1 VNLPLKVYTY
11 GAVVLA
17 LFGVVYWALWTAG
30 DRDRANR
37 RADAYEAQS
46 DLNAGATE
54 AVERVLRTETVV
66 NLRAQEASDAIVTA
80 PGADA
85 PIPDDVLSAWRAGID
100 GVREAGSRRDD
111 SGP

>member
-1 VNLPLKVYTY
+1 MRLPLNVYTY

-17 LFGVVYWALWTAG
+17 LLGVVYWALWTAG

-54 AVERVLRTETVV
+54 AVERVLKTETVV
-66 NLRAQEASDAIVTA
+66 RIEAEEATRNVEAAEDAAAVL
-80 PGADA
+80 DA
-85 PIPDDVLSAWRAGID
+85 HVAGI
-100 GVREAGSRRDD
+100 GRMREATAA
-111 SGP
+111 GPDPRP

>member
-1 VNLPLKVYTY
+1 MKLPLKVYTY

-17 LFGVVYWALWTAG
+17 LLGVVYWALWTAG

-100 GVREAGSRRDD
+100 GVREAGSGGADP
-111 SGP
+111 GP